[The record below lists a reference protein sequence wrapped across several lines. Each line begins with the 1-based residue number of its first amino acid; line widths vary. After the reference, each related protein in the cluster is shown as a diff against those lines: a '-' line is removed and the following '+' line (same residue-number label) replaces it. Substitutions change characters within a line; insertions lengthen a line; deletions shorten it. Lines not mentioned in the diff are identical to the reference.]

1 MFLVKTYIIG
11 HVAELVYA
19 YVSEAYGA
27 IHGSSSLPV
36 PTKND
41 ALKGL
46 FLVGTSKPTAWLMRE
61 ILKDGAM
68 LS

>member
-1 MFLVKTYIIG
+1 
-11 HVAELVYA
+11 
-19 YVSEAYGA
+19 
-27 IHGSSSLPV
+27 V